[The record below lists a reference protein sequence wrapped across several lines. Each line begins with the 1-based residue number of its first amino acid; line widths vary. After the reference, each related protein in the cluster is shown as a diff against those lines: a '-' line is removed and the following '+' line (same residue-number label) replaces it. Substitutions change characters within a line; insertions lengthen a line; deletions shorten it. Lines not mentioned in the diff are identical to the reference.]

1 MLALFR
7 LILLY
12 GDVMK
17 SFKTLRQ
24 LDRAMKST
32 IRKKE
37 LIDRLRTIKDY
48 YITPADQTILLS
60 MLIDYEEKIEDI
72 LKDFK
77 DRGQ

>member
-1 MLALFR
+1 
-7 LILLY
+7 
-12 GDVMK
+12 MK
-17 SFKTLRQ
+17 GYRTLRQ

-60 MLIDYEEKIEDI
+60 MLIDYEEKIDDI

>member
-1 MLALFR
+1 
-7 LILLY
+7 
-12 GDVMK
+12 MK
-17 SFKTLRQ
+17 GYRTLRQ

-37 LIDRLRTIKDY
+37 LIDRLRTVKDY
-48 YITPADQTILLS
+48 HITPADQTILLS

-77 DRGQ
+77 DRG

>member
-1 MLALFR
+1 MPS
-7 LILLY
+7 ILRPIFFL

-17 SFKTLRQ
+17 GYRTLRQ

-77 DRGQ
+77 DRG

>member
-1 MLALFR
+1 
-7 LILLY
+7 
-12 GDVMK
+12 MK
-17 SFKTLRQ
+17 GYRTLRQ

-37 LIDRLRTIKDY
+37 LIDRLRTVKNY

-77 DRGQ
+77 DRG

>member
-1 MLALFR
+1 
-7 LILLY
+7 
-12 GDVMK
+12 
-17 SFKTLRQ
+17 
-24 LDRAMKST
+24 MKST

-37 LIDRLRTIKDY
+37 LIDRLRTVKDY

>member
-1 MLALFR
+1 
-7 LILLY
+7 
-12 GDVMK
+12 MK
-17 SFKTLRQ
+17 GYRTLRQ

-77 DRGQ
+77 DRG

>member
-1 MLALFR
+1 
-7 LILLY
+7 
-12 GDVMK
+12 MK
-17 SFKTLRQ
+17 GYRTLRQ

>member
-1 MLALFR
+1 
-7 LILLY
+7 
-12 GDVMK
+12 MK
-17 SFKTLRQ
+17 GYRTLRQ

-37 LIDRLRTIKDY
+37 LIDRLRTVKDY

>member
-1 MLALFR
+1 LPPFLR
-7 LILLY
+7 LILLL

-17 SFKTLRQ
+17 GYRTLRQ

-37 LIDRLRTIKDY
+37 LIDNLRTKPGY
-48 YITPADQTILLS
+48 RLTPADQTILLS

-77 DRGQ
+77 DRGE